1 MTASSHGPRA
11 RVGLIVPSSNRQV
24 EQEMLRRFPRDV
36 QPHVTRL
43 RMTGPHHVPLAEL
56 LPRVREAAAALD
68 DARCDV
74 VMFHCTATA
83 MEDGPEGEAAVLDAL
98 REGAR
103 RAVGTTATAIDAALT
118 ALAARRIVLVSPYDD
133 RTKQRRHR
141 SSNVPVTR
149 SSPRWRPISTAP
161 TRTVR
166 RRLRFGMR
174 RRSRRR
180 TRGPTRIS
188 SVARTSRASRS
199 SSASNASS
207 SAPSSP
213 AIRPFCGTPCAGS
226 ATSIRYRS
234 AGSSQAVADKCLRSV
249 ALGPL
254 TPRR

>member
-103 RAVGTTATAIDAALT
+103 RAVGTTATAIDAALA

-133 RTKQRRHR
+133 RTNATEASFLERAGYE
-141 SSNVPVTR
+141 VV
-149 SSPRWRPISTAP
+149 
-161 TRTVR
+161 
-166 RRLRFGMR
+166 
-174 RRSRRR
+174 
-180 TRGPTRIS
+180 S
-188 SVARTSRASRS
+188 SVATDLDGTDAYCST
-199 SSASNASS
+199 
-207 SAPSSP
+207 PSSFWYETTIAAAHP
-213 AIRPFCGTPCAGS
+213 GADAYLISCANIACFEVIERLERELERPVV
-226 ATSIRYRS
+226 TSN
-234 AGSSQAVADKCLRSV
+234 QAVLWYALRR
-249 ALGPL
+249 LGNVDPL
-254 TPRR
+254 PLGRLFTSGCG